1 MFPLLMLNLEP
12 NEFIKINFH
21 IFNYYHRNFFKRNF
35 VKLMNKND
43 PFIKYLNFTFF
54 YIALLKKYFS
64 FFKSRKNLVCYNM
77 RIMKLIWKKSSI
89 KSTCSM

>member
-1 MFPLLMLNLEP
+1 MNLSKLISTFLIIIIVIFLL
-12 NEFIKINFH
+12 
-21 IFNYYHRNFFKRNF
+21 RNF

-77 RIMKLIWKKSSI
+77 RIMKLIWKKSGI
-89 KSTCSM
+89 KSTCSI